1 MEKEKIT
8 HWEFGINFGTYFAN
22 RYSANYYNGSDGNIN
37 KISYVMSNTY
47 WYQEIAKL
55 LNSND
60 TVVVREVPTNMHYNV
75 AVTGGLFLRYNFTRT
90 WGVFLEVDYAQL
102 KTDAEFTVE
111 VDPASYLTQPDLR
124 LFGIHG
130 REQRVNL
137 DLGAHC
143 RFPVYKNRMNLFLQA
158 GLNVNYT
165 GVMKSYIN
173 IYDKEYSLIN
183 VYGNQ
188 NYVPNSNLKEYQT
201 NQGGFGYGLHAG
213 GGIGFTFTDQ
223 IGLELGGYLNY
234 ITVNLEGYREFK
246 PSFGIYLRFMLSNL
260 INREEE

>member
-1 MEKEKIT
+1 
-8 HWEFGINFGTYFAN
+8 
-22 RYSANYYNGSDGNIN
+22 
-37 KISYVMSNTY
+37 
-47 WYQEIAKL
+47 
-55 LNSND
+55 
-60 TVVVREVPTNMHYNV
+60 
-75 AVTGGLFLRYNFTRT
+75 
-90 WGVFLEVDYAQL
+90 
-102 KTDAEFTVE
+102 
-111 VDPASYLTQPDLR
+111 
-124 LFGIHG
+124 
-130 REQRVNL
+130 
-137 DLGAHC
+137 
-143 RFPVYKNRMNLFLQA
+143 MNLFLQA
-158 GLNVNYT
+158 GLNVNYA

-188 NYVPNSNLKEYQT
+188 NYIPNSNLQENQT
-201 NQGGFGYGLHAG
+201 NQGGFGYGLYAG